1 MFQTQ
6 ESSGGSYTSTIYGFI
21 RDQKYEE
28 AVRILQIELENHAHS
43 RAALSL
49 LGARPSWRT
58 RMVQLGV
65 AL

>member
-1 MFQTQ
+1 MFQAQ
-6 ESSGGSYTSTIYGFI
+6 EGSGGSYTSTIYGFI

-49 LGARPSWRT
+49 LGASVT
-58 RMVQLGV
+58 RQARL
-65 AL
+65 